1 MPNRCFGQGL
11 QAENG
16 KREHH
21 HFILHIQTGLNIK
34 FQLKLTIVPKKEIS
48 GLKEKK

>member
-1 MPNRCFGQGL
+1 MPNWCFGQGL

-21 HFILHIQTGLNIK
+21 DLILHIQTGLNIK
-34 FQLKLTIVPKKEIS
+34 FQLKLTIVLKKKF
-48 GLKEKK
+48 LV